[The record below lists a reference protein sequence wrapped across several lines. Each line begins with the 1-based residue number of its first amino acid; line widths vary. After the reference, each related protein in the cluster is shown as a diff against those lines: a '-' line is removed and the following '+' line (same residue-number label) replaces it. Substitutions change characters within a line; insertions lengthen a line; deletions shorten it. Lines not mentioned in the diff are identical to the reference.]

1 MQNVLIISHFPSKYK
16 KTTGFKWDVLY
27 NISYRKSAIIHTVQL
42 TAQPPTTNYTNTHL
56 HNWNSSDWQQ
66 IADWW
71 SQWPRTG
78 AVTEGR
84 CWPRCGRPESWIG
97 TSLSC
102 THLLAHWR
110 TSLET
115 ATDRNGASVNNS
127 LRSHNIHKILMYQVC
142 SYNLS
147 DKYVKNMF

>member
-1 MQNVLIISHFPSKYK
+1 VRSIDRDSTALPHFLSKYK

-27 NISYRKSAIIHTVQL
+27 NISYRKSALNHTVQL

-115 ATDRNGASVNNS
+115 VKDRNGASVLVHTTFTRYWCTRYCS
-127 LRSHNIHKILMYQVC
+127 LAS
-142 SYNLS
+142 
-147 DKYVKNMF
+147 MFI